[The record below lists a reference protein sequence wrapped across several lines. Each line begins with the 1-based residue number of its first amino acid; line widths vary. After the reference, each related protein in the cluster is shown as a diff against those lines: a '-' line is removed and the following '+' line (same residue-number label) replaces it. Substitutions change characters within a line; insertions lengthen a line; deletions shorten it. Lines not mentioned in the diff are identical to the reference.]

1 MERSS
6 IRAGEYRTVTVSEEA
21 TVIVT
26 IDNPFNQLH
35 QILRIS
41 RVDGSVMD
49 TENCAVILAMA
60 LNAGLDT
67 QSAHDAFAQYTGEAD
82 ENARKHAL
90 RSAAA
95 VARDG
100 CLVAP
105 DGGSPTDD
113 EREMCDRI
121 ADAILRLV

>member
-1 MERSS
+1 MQQNS
-6 IRAGEYRTVTVSEEA
+6 IRAGDYRTVTVSEEA

-35 QILRIS
+35 QVLKIS
-41 RVDGSVMD
+41 REGGSMMD

-82 ENARKHAL
+82 ENARKQAL
-90 RSAAA
+90 RAAAA

-100 CLVAP
+100 CLVPP

-113 EREMCDRI
+113 EREMCDHI